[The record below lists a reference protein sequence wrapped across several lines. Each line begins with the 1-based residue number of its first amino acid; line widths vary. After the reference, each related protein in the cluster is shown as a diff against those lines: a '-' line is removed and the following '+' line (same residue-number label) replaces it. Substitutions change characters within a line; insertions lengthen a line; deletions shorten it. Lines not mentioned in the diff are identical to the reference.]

1 MFVSGAELVVPMLR
15 VCTRTWTRDS
25 HDLFDYETQDPKQL
39 AERHFAASNSF
50 RLLRTESTVAP
61 VTALSQTEATNGER
75 ERDHLLS
82 VFCRRPGEYT
92 LAPAERVPGQS
103 LVPQRLWLVVRAL
116 PNKRYALQEHDV
128 VKLGRYR
135 LRVKKIVPKDALE
148 GFDMSTLLDFP
159 VPELELP
166 VPDGSMMQCRI
177 CLSES
182 TDDDQLLCPCECKGS
197 IKYVHAEC
205 MRRWIHLRALKDS
218 KESEQPLKAALLC
231 DSTCELCKA
240 RLPPFVRVKGELV
253 PLVMMPN
260 MSCPFI
266 LLENVTPHSSRG
278 LHFISVQDS
287 DFVRLGRGHD
297 ASVRIADVSISRNHA
312 TILYENGTFFLE
324 DHDSKF
330 GTLVAMRRPTPIT
343 SSETV
348 AVQVGRSLIELTVD
362 PTIRFAAG
370 CVDIPPVLGSFN
382 FCNVLSLPVVMSES
396 ATPVVSVMGT
406 TPVGSTPQNTDES
419 MGTTGD
425 IYSQEFMMR
434 LGGSSPMNAE
444 AGDSVHALSSGRQ
457 NVPVF
462 LPDTNQGMQSE
473 DGSTFQN
480 SFDLDSLFGRQPWD
494 SVYGEETNSHMMY
507 GSNGEDPCLGPT
519 TDGVAYLRLIL
530 NTPSR
535 NQILRNLRYNN
546 RMNSPNRTI
555 QQTETPC
562 CPSQNQAM
570 GFPTTPADES
580 SANPCFLPDNAFM
593 NVDGAREASGSDTG
607 TSALEA
613 NRVNP
618 SPVTENVHNVV
629 QWMPLGPGSGAPM
642 HPPK

>member
-1 MFVSGAELVVPMLR
+1 MLR

-50 RLLRTESTVAP
+50 RLLRTESTVSP
-61 VTALSQTEATNGER
+61 VTALSQTDATNGER

-103 LVPQRLWLVVRAL
+103 LIPQRLWLVVRAL

-128 VKLGRYR
+128 IKLGRYR
-135 LRVKKIVPKDALE
+135 LRVKKIVPKNALA
-148 GFDMSTLLDFP
+148 GFDVSTLLDFP

-182 TDDDQLLCPCECKGS
+182 TDDDKLLCPCECKGS

-205 MRRWIHLRALKDS
+205 MRRWIHLRAMKDS
-218 KESEQPLKAALLC
+218 KESDQPLKAALLC
-231 DSTCELCKA
+231 ESTCELCKA
-240 RLPPFVRVKGELV
+240 RLPPFVRVKGELI

-266 LLENVTPHSSRG
+266 LLENVTPHANKG
-278 LHFISVQDS
+278 MHFISVQDS

-312 TILYENGTFFLE
+312 TILYENDTFYLE

-330 GTLVAMRRPTPIT
+330 GTLVALRRPTPIT
-343 SSETV
+343 ASETV

-362 PTIRFAAG
+362 PTIKFAAG

-382 FCNVLSLPVVMSES
+382 FCNMMSLPVVMSES
-396 ATPVVSVMGT
+396 ATPVVSMMET

-425 IYSQEFMMR
+425 VYSQEFMMHF
-434 LGGSSPMNAE
+434 GGSSPMSRE
-444 AGDSVHALSSGRQ
+444 GGESVHTLSSGRRSS
-457 NVPVF
+457 PVF
-462 LPDTNQGMQSE
+462 LPETNQEMPSEEASTLQS
-473 DGSTFQN
+473 
-480 SFDLDSLFGRQPWD
+480 SFDLDSLFGRQQWD
-494 SVYGEETNSHMMY
+494 SMYGEDTNSHMMY
-507 GSNGEDPCLGPT
+507 GSHVEEPCPGST
-519 TDGVAYLRLIL
+519 NDGIAYLRLIL

-535 NQILRNLRYNN
+535 NHILRNLRYH
-546 RMNSPNRTI
+546 NRTNPQNRII
-555 QQTETPC
+555 QQTEAPC
-562 CPSQNQAM
+562 FPSQNQGV
-570 GFPTTPADES
+570 GFPVTQMEEP
-580 SANPCFLPDNAFM
+580 SANACFLPDNAFM
-593 NVDGAREASGSDTG
+593 NLDGAREASGSDTS
-607 TSALEA
+607 TSALDG
-613 NRVNP
+613 NHSN
-618 SPVTENVHNVV
+618 SSQVTENVHNVA
-629 QWMPLGPGSGAPM
+629 QWMPLGPGSGAQM
-642 HPPK
+642 HQPK